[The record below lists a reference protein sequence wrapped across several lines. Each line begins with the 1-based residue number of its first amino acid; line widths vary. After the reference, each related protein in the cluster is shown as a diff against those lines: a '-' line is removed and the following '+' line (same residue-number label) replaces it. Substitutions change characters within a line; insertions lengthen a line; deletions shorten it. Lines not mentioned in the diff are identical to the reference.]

1 MRDGGHH
8 VQVLFFDASDDVLLR
23 RFSETRRPHPSAAGG
38 SVQDGIS
45 RERKALESIRALA
58 DKVIDTSDFNVH
70 QLKREME
77 QQFCDAPSA
86 RRMTL
91 FLTSF
96 GYKFGIPHDTDVI
109 LDVRFLPNPY
119 FVNELRGKSGLDREV
134 EEYVLGNAETRAFLD
149 RLYALLEFTLPL
161 YEREGKSS
169 LTSGSVA
176 PEAATVPS
184 PWSKSCKSDSVA
196 VVCAS
201 MSSIGTS
208 TNKFMSKIV
217 KKIEIKNKLGV
228 HARAAALLVQTVN
241 KFSAQI
247 SFSDD
252 GQTTDGRS
260 ILGVMSLGGPQ
271 GSKIQI
277 EATGEDAEKAV
288 KALEK
293 LIDARFNESE

>member
-1 MRDGGHH
+1 MASGLDIFIITGLSGSGKSFAIRALEDNGFFCIDNLPAPLIPKFIELCQGYQEDIARVALGVDLRGSQFLRALPEVMTEMRGEGHH

-77 QQFCDAPSA
+77 QHFCDAPLA

-109 LDVRFLPNPY
+109 FDVRFLPNPY
-119 FVNELRGKSGLDREV
+119 FVSELRGKSGLDREI
-134 EEYVLGNAETRAFLD
+134 EEYVLGNSETRAFLD

-169 LTSGSVA
+169 LTLGLGCTGGRHRSVA
-176 PEAATVPS
+176 LVEELQRRFGGGSLRVH
-184 PWSKSCKSDSVA
+184 
-196 VVCAS
+196 
-201 MSSIGTS
+201 
-208 TNKFMSKIV
+208 
-217 KKIEIKNKLGV
+217 IK
-228 HARAAALLVQTVN
+228 HR
-241 KFSAQI
+241 
-247 SFSDD
+247 D
-252 GQTTDGRS
+252 
-260 ILGVMSLGGPQ
+260 
-271 GSKIQI
+271 
-277 EATGEDAEKAV
+277 
-288 KALEK
+288 
-293 LIDARFNESE
+293 IDK